1 MATEKEPR
9 IKQISVNLL
18 VVYRD
23 SVNLIGYI
31 TVDYQLM
38 VYGKIVA
45 HVIVYVTLFQT

>member
-9 IKQISVNLL
+9 IKEISVNLL

-23 SVNLIGYI
+23 SVNLISYI
-31 TVDYQLM
+31 TVDYRLM

-45 HVIVYVTLFQT
+45 HMIVYVTLFQT